1 MSDLRDLYQQMILDH
16 YRRPR
21 NRGEMDDCT
30 FSADGFNPLCGDRIT
45 VFVKMEEDKI
55 ADIRFVGDGCAISM
69 ASASMMTEAIKGK
82 EEQEA
87 EALFESFHA
96 LVAGDGLADE
106 AEVGKLQVFGGVR
119 DYPLR
124 VKCATLTWH
133 TLRAALRGTDEPVST
148 E

>member
-16 YRRPR
+16 YKRPR

-30 FSADGFNPLCGDRIT
+30 FSADGFNPFCGDRIT
-45 VFVKMEEDKI
+45 VYLRMEGDLI
-55 ADIRFVGDGCAISM
+55 ADISFVGDGCAISM

-82 EEQEA
+82 GEQEA

-96 LVAGDGLADE
+96 LVAGEGLADE
-106 AEVGKLQVFGGVR
+106 AELGKLQVFGGVR
-119 DYPLR
+119 DYPVR

-133 TLRAALRGTDEPVST
+133 TLRAALSGADEQVST